1 MNGSYERHRMM
12 VFAHRGA
19 SGAAPENTLAAFQQA
34 IEKGA
39 DGVELD
45 VRLTSDGKAVVIHD
59 PTINR
64 TSDGKG
70 EVSSMSYNVL
80 RSFNM
85 AAKWKGSDWGVQR
98 IPLLEEV
105 IDCVVPSGLTVNIE
119 LKGAA
124 GDPRLAEEAA
134 RVVRERR
141 ATDNVIFSS
150 FDPYQLQVV
159 GGLLPGS
166 RRAILCFLPY
176 PARRAKAEGYW
187 GCHPH
192 YLLTGRAA
200 IDSYHSEGLYIQLW
214 TVNTKPD
221 LKRALSMKADGV
233 ITNHPAIA
241 VAIREG
247 RLN

>member
-1 MNGSYERHRMM
+1 MM

-19 SGAAPENTLAAFQQA
+19 SGAAPENTLAAFNQA

-45 VRLTSDGKAVVIHD
+45 VHLTSDGKAVVIHD

-70 EVSSMSYNVL
+70 EVASMSYNVL

-85 AAKWKGSDWGVQR
+85 GARWKGSDWGIQR
-98 IPLLEEV
+98 LPLLEEV
-105 IDCVVPSGLTVNIE
+105 IDCVVPSGLMVNIE
-119 LKGAA
+119 LKGSE
-124 GDPRLAEEAA
+124 GTPRLAEEVA
-134 RVVRERR
+134 RVVKEKG
-141 ATDNVIFSS
+141 ASDMVMFSS
-150 FDPYQLQVV
+150 FDAYQLKAI
-159 GGLLPGS
+159 GELIPDS
-166 RRAILCFLPY
+166 RRAILTFFPY
-176 PARRAKAEGYW
+176 PAKRAKAEGLW

-192 YLLTGRAA
+192 HLLTSRAA
-200 IDSYHSEGLYIQLW
+200 IDSYHEAGLRIQLW
-214 TVNTKPD
+214 TVNTKPA
-221 LKRALSMKADGV
+221 LKGAFLNKADGV
-233 ITNHPAIA
+233 ITNHPALA